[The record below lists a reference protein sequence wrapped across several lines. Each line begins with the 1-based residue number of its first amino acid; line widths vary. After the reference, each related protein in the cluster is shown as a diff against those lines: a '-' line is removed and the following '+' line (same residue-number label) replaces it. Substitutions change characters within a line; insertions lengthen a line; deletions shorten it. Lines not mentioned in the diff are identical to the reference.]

1 MRVSDTIRKCVVFVG
16 YRMADGEY
24 RLAGTAFYCSK
35 PPAAGNNSSS
45 VYLITAR
52 HVIDGIRGLGI
63 NEVCLRINFVNGT
76 AQWVSI
82 PIDSWFTHPTERNVD
97 VAVAPF
103 PLHEDFD
110 HMVIPATDFPTPD
123 VQKRFGGIGVGDEVI
138 VIGLF
143 RHHHGQTR
151 NIPIIR
157 VGNIAAMDEE
167 PVVTK
172 DFGRIPA
179 FLIEARSIGGLSG
192 SPVFVNLGTT
202 VLIDGKLQLFKGPVH
217 ILLGIV
223 HGHYDVSANKVD
235 DAQEKDISTAQVNMG
250 IAIVTP
256 YYKVTEVL
264 NHPSFLSVATAHS
277 AGLQSVGQLRI
288 IPNESR

>member
-1 MRVSDTIRKCVVFVG
+1 
-16 YRMADGEY
+16 MADGEY

-35 PPAAGNNSSS
+35 PPAAGNNPNS

-52 HVIDGIRGLGI
+52 HVIDGIRRLGI
-63 NEVCLRINFVNGT
+63 NEVCLRINFANGT
-76 AQWVSI
+76 AQWLSI
-82 PIDSWFTHPTERNVD
+82 PINAWFTHPTEQNVD
-97 VAVAPF
+97 IAMAPF
-103 PLHEDFD
+103 PIAEGFD
-110 HMVIPATDFPTPD
+110 HMMIPATDFPTAD

-138 VIGLF
+138 IIGLF

-172 DFGRIPA
+172 DFGPIPA

-235 DAQEKDISTAQVNMG
+235 DAQERDLSTAQVNMG

-256 YYKVTEVL
+256 HYKITEVL
-264 NHPSFLSVATAHS
+264 NHPSFLTVETAIS
-277 AGLQSVGQLRI
+277 ASLRNSGQLRI
-288 IPNESR
+288 IPSGSQ